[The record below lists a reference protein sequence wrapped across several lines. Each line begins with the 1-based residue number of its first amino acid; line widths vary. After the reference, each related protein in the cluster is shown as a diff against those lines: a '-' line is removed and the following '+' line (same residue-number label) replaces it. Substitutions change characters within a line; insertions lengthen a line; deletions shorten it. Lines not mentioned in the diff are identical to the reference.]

1 MGGGRFKPADHAKG
15 DASTIGGY
23 MAVHDRPAAF
33 EGRDGLSY
41 SVGIEAAE
49 TGDPAAPW
57 GGYLLFLRWRRVG
70 EQGVEGHVETDFLA
84 RGASEA
90 DVIAAVGRMSLRD
103 VQRAL
108 DALLHEEA
116 GAERRWWDAMRDED
130 DDRGE
135 D

>member
-1 MGGGRFKPADHAKG
+1 MLRHLIPTLALVVALAAAGATAQD
-15 DASTIGGY
+15 
-23 MAVHDRPAAF
+23 DRPAAF

-41 SVGIEAAE
+41 SVSIEAAE
-49 TGDPAAPW
+49 TGDAAAPW

-70 EQGVEGHVETDFLA
+70 EQGVEGHVETGFLA

-90 DVIAAVGRMSLRD
+90 DVIAAVGRLSLRD

-108 DALLHEEA
+108 DDLLRAHS
-116 GAERRWWDAMRDED
+116 GDERRWWDAMRDED